1 MARYYDQD
9 ASLAAGTMVGVRGKD
24 RLIFFVAITK
34 RVAVSNVLHTYLQRY
49 PFLTILP
56 ANSIIAQLQ
65 NLWII
70 Y

>member
-34 RVAVSNVLHTYLQRY
+34 RVAVSNVLHT
-49 PFLTILP
+49 
-56 ANSIIAQLQ
+56 
-65 NLWII
+65 
-70 Y
+70 

>member
-34 RVAVSNVLHTYLQRY
+34 RVAVSNVLHTSATVS
-49 PFLTILP
+49 FLNHTP
-56 ANSIIAQLQ
+56 C
-65 NLWII
+65 
-70 Y
+70 